1 MFTSSK
7 PLPLDQIET
16 LTNHP
21 SIFNDVIGPVM
32 RGPSSSHCAAALRI
46 GRIARDLMD
55 ARIEE
60 VLIEF
65 DSHGSLATTHDSQGS
80 DMGLFGG
87 LLGWEAADER
97 LVRSPQAIQ
106 EAGISVQIEIKDL
119 GAKHPSTYKLTL
131 KNSTEQHTLT
141 AISTGGGMMEV
152 VEIDGIELSLAG
164 DYFETLV
171 YVDSNGSE
179 IVKYLQENISA
190 DRIILLSGLN
200 VRLVEIKAQNFLEDR
215 IVSTLHSQFKI
226 RSLKAIPPVLPVMS
240 SRHTRVPFITCN
252 EMLNYNADK
261 NLALWELAL
270 HYESARGNLSH
281 EQVFEKMSE
290 IVRLMQKSILEG
302 IAGTKYADRILGYQS
317 GLFKTRM
324 ADRQL
329 LDGGML
335 NQMILYVTAM
345 MEVKSSM
352 GVIVAAPTAGA
363 CAGLPGACIGAATS
377 LGLSVDEMT
386 KAMLAAGM
394 IGVFIAAHATFSAEV
409 GGCQAECGSG
419 SGMAAAALV
428 TLANG
433 TLKQSVDAASM
444 ALQNTVGMVCDP
456 VANRVE
462 VPCLGKNVMAASN
475 ALACAN
481 MALADYDVV
490 IPLDEV
496 IETLDRVGKSIPHE
510 LRCTALGGLSITKT
524 SKEIEARLQKA
535 NTAS

>member
-179 IVKYLQENISA
+179 IVKRQR
-190 DRIILLSGLN
+190 DR
-200 VRLVEIKAQNFLEDR
+200 
-215 IVSTLHSQFKI
+215 KI
-226 RSLKAIPPVLPVMS
+226 PAGKHKRRQDHSLK
-240 SRHTRVPFITCN
+240 R
-252 EMLNYNADK
+252 
-261 NLALWELAL
+261 
-270 HYESARGNLSH
+270 
-281 EQVFEKMSE
+281 SE
-290 IVRLMQKSILEG
+290 
-302 IAGTKYADRILGYQS
+302 
-317 GLFKTRM
+317 
-324 ADRQL
+324 
-329 LDGGML
+329 
-335 NQMILYVTAM
+335 
-345 MEVKSSM
+345 
-352 GVIVAAPTAGA
+352 
-363 CAGLPGACIGAATS
+363 C
-377 LGLSVDEMT
+377 
-386 KAMLAAGM
+386 AAG
-394 IGVFIAAHATFSAEV
+394 
-409 GGCQAECGSG
+409 
-419 SGMAAAALV
+419 
-428 TLANG
+428 
-433 TLKQSVDAASM
+433 
-444 ALQNTVGMVCDP
+444 
-456 VANRVE
+456 
-462 VPCLGKNVMAASN
+462 
-475 ALACAN
+475 
-481 MALADYDVV
+481 
-490 IPLDEV
+490 
-496 IETLDRVGKSIPHE
+496 
-510 LRCTALGGLSITKT
+510 
-524 SKEIEARLQKA
+524 
-535 NTAS
+535 